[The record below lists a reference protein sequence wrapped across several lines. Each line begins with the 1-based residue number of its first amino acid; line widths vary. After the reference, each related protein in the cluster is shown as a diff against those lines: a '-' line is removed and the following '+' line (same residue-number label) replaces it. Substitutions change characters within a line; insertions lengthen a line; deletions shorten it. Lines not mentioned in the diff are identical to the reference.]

1 MIDRKTR
8 LKFRR
13 HVRRSKR
20 QVEDFGVQA
29 EDQLERNFLRRLPRL
44 VGVRRFVFG
53 WLFLLTILM
62 VGVGMQLRA
71 LDHYYLDL
79 KPVPGGTY
87 TEGIVGTFTNANP
100 LYATSITDT
109 TVSRLIFAS
118 LLKYDNDNHLVGD
131 LAESLKIGAD
141 GKTYTVVLKPDLT
154 WQDGQP
160 LTAEDVAYTFQTIQN
175 PDAKSP
181 LFHGLQGVKVKID
194 GPRQVTFTLPGVL
207 ASFPQSLTTG
217 IVPKHSLQSIPAAQL
232 RSASFNTARPIGA
245 GPFKWNTIELT
256 SSGDSQANQ
265 QQIGLVAFANYHG
278 SPPKINQFVVKT
290 YPSEEMLADS
300 FKKQNINAM
309 VGIEHMPDSL
319 QKNKHLEEYSIP
331 LTAETMVFF
340 KTDSELL
347 KDVKVRRALV
357 QAVNAS
363 DVVNSIGYPA
373 VLADEPILKGQIGYN
388 PGAKQMTYNKAE
400 AEKLLTE
407 SGWVKTTGKQ
417 YRMRGKD
424 ELTMRLYAPNNADYA
439 AVSQHLQKAWQEVG
453 VKTEVI
459 LPDEQELQATIAGRQ
474 YDALL
479 YGISIGSD
487 PDVFAYWHSSQADVR
502 SVNRLNFS
510 DYKSLVADKALEGGR
525 NRIDPQ
531 LRAAKYLPFLQAWK
545 NDAPAI
551 ALYQPRFYYVTHE
564 RVFGLENK
572 TVNTA
577 ADRFAN
583 VENWM
588 VVQEPALK
596 D

>member
-13 HVRRSKR
+13 RVRHSKQ
-20 QVEDFGVQA
+20 QVEDFSVQA
-29 EDQLERNFLRRLPRL
+29 EEQLERNFLRRLPRL

-71 LDHYYLDL
+71 LDL

-87 TEGIVGTFTNANP
+87 TEGIIGTFTNANP

-118 LLKYDNDNHLVGD
+118 LLKYDNQNHLVGD
-131 LAESLKIGAD
+131 LADTWKVSPD
-141 GKTYTVVLKPDLT
+141 GKSYSVVLRPDLT

-160 LTAEDVAYTFQTIQN
+160 LTSEDVVFTFQTIQN

-181 LFHGLQGVKVKID
+181 LFHGLQGVKIKAN
-194 GPRQVTFTLPGVL
+194 GPRQVTFTLPGIL

-217 IVPKHSLQSIPAAQL
+217 IVPKHVLHAIPPAQL
-232 RSASFNTARPIGA
+232 RSATFNTARPIGA

-256 SSGDSQANQ
+256 NSGDNQANQ
-265 QQIGLVAFANYHG
+265 QQIGLVAFSNYHTG
-278 SPPKINQFVVKT
+278 PAKLSQFVIKT
-290 YPSEEMLADS
+290 YPNEDMLADS

-309 VGIEHMPDSL
+309 VGIEHLPESL
-319 QKNKHLEEYSIP
+319 GKSKHYEEYSIP

-340 KTDSELL
+340 KSDSDIL
-347 KDVKVRRALV
+347 KDSKVRQALT
-357 QAVNAS
+357 QAVNTA
-363 DVVNSIGYPA
+363 DVVGGLGYPA
-373 VLADEPILKGQIGYN
+373 VLANEPILKSQLGYN
-388 PGAKQMTYNKAE
+388 ASAKQLGYNKAA
-400 AEKLLTE
+400 AEKLLSEAGWKQSATGQVRKKGTTE
-407 SGWVKTTGKQ
+407 LS
-417 YRMRGKD
+417 
-424 ELTMRLYAPNNADYA
+424 LRLYAPNKADYA
-439 AVSQHLQKAWQEVG
+439 AVSQRIQKAWQEVG

-459 LPDEQELQATIAGRQ
+459 LPDEQELQATISGRQ

-479 YGISIGSD
+479 YGISIGAD

-502 SVNRLNFS
+502 STSRLNFS
-510 DYKSLVADKALEGGR
+510 DYKSPTADKALEGGR
-525 NRIDPQ
+525 TRIDPQ
-531 LRAAKYLPFLQAWK
+531 LRTAKYLPFLQTWRA
-545 NDAPAI
+545 DAPAI

-564 RVFGLENK
+564 RVFGLDNK

-588 VVQEPALK
+588 VIQEPSLK